1 MFKENTIEAL
11 RWVVDILKNN
21 NVSFQLTG
29 GFAAK
34 LYGSTRELADI
45 DIDIEENGFEKIF
58 DEVKDYIIYGPKQ
71 YKDSNWDLM
80 LMTLKY
86 KNQIIDIAGEEKIF
100 DHEKKVWIQQ
110 RLDFTNGTYF
120 TMYDLN
126 VPVIPEEKLINYKKK
141 INREVDI
148 EDVKELE
155 NN

>member
-71 YKDSNWDLM
+71 YKDDNWDLM
-80 LMTLKY
+80 LMTLKLL
-86 KNQIIDIAGEEKIF
+86 KNK
-100 DHEKKVWIQQ
+100 
-110 RLDFTNGTYF
+110 
-120 TMYDLN
+120 
-126 VPVIPEEKLINYKKK
+126 NY
-141 INREVDI
+141 
-148 EDVKELE
+148 
-155 NN
+155 